1 LRDAQTKRFETMDR
15 LHAAKDI
22 VARLRMTAPV
32 AGKVVSLVVHTR
44 GAVIRPGDAVM
55 DIVPIEDQLD
65 IEAHVKPEDADDV
78 HPGMT
83 AKVNLGAYKQR
94 RLPMITGVVTTISA
108 DRLVDQHTNQPYF
121 SVIVS
126 VDLSQLKDYPEV
138 KLIPG
143 MPVDV
148 SLDSGTHTA
157 MDYFIEPIT
166 SVFRR
171 GMRER

>member
-1 LRDAQTKRFETMDR
+1 MDR
-15 LHAAKDI
+15 LHAAKDV

-32 AGKVVSLVVHTR
+32 AGKVVSLAVHSR
-44 GAVIRPGDAVM
+44 GAVIRPGDVVM
-55 DIVPIEDQLD
+55 EIVPVDDQLD
-65 IEAHVKPEDADDV
+65 VEAHVRPEDADDV

-94 RLPMITGVVTTISA
+94 RLPMIMGVVKTISA

-121 SVIVS
+121 SVLIS
-126 VDLSQLKDYPEV
+126 VDKSQLRDYPDI

-148 SLDSGTHTA
+148 SLDTGARTA
-157 MDYFIEPIT
+157 LEYFVEPI
-166 SVFRR
+166 SGVFRR